1 MPEESPNLAT
11 ETGEDKKL
19 LQDFMQKVKDAKKK
33 MELILTQNVQIDHL
47 KDQHVNATS
56 AEQEKNLSDQ
66 LSIYIQAN
74 SKLQKEIKQLLDV
87 MKVDID
93 ESIVNYPQE
102 PETRAKIN
110 LHATLA
116 GQFKEIL
123 KNSQH
128 VQTDFKSAV
137 EDKIKRQLKIIK
149 PELTDEELEVQS
161 KDREATSKIL
171 NQQIMGKA
179 HRRIVNAVQDI
190 QSKYEDIKKLEQG
203 VEEIF
208 KLFNDLATL
217 IQLQGEML
225 DSIEANVQQAN
236 DYMGKA
242 IKHLVN
248 AKKWWQ
254 KARCKMCCILICV
267 VIILVAILVPVL
279 KVVL

>member
-1 MPEESPNLAT
+1 M
-11 ETGEDKKL
+11 G
-19 LQDFMQKVKDAKKK
+19 
-33 MELILTQNVQIDHL
+33 
-47 KDQHVNATS
+47 
-56 AEQEKNLSDQ
+56 
-66 LSIYIQAN
+66 
-74 SKLQKEIKQLLDV
+74 
-87 MKVDID
+87 
-93 ESIVNYPQE
+93 
-102 PETRAKIN
+102 RA
-110 LHATLA
+110 HAR
-116 GQFKEIL
+116 
-123 KNSQH
+123 
-128 VQTDFKSAV
+128 V
-137 EDKIKRQLKIIK
+137 E
-149 PELTDEELEVQS
+149 
-161 KDREATSKIL
+161 
-171 NQQIMGKA
+171 
-179 HRRIVNAVQDI
+179 NAVQDI

-267 VIILVAILVPVL
+267 VIILVAILIPVL